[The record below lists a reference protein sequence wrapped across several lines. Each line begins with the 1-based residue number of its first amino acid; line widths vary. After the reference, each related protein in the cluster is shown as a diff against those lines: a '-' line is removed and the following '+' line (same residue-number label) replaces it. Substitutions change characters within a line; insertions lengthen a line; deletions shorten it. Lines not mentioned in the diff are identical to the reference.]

1 MALPTGVV
9 YVSAQPAAFS
19 QPEESLRLDPLRDFE
34 RAGVAVQDPDSGLDG
49 RNWVCEKQSSGDVV
63 IFPEDD
69 SADTLVL
76 LRDALITELSFC
88 FDRAMNPTLAYI
100 TPAGGTLRW
109 YDSSIPGFTTQA
121 FAATGCYLVLDD
133 KSPFGDA
140 YADVLLLYLR
150 GPVLYYRQ
158 QRDRFLV
165 ERTLHTFPGEE
176 LYIRRAARCE
186 NYRVQIE
193 VYGPDAQLA

>member
-9 YVSAQPAAFS
+9 YVTAQPVAFS
-19 QPEESLRLDPLRDFE
+19 LPEESLREDPLRDFE
-34 RAGVAVQDPDSGLDG
+34 RAGIAIQDPDSGLNA
-49 RNWVCEKQSSGDVV
+49 RSWICEKKTDGDV
-63 IFPEDD
+63 ILYPEDD
-69 SADTLVL
+69 SLDVTVL
-76 LRDALITELSFC
+76 ITDALITELSFC

-100 TPAGGTLRW
+100 RPSGGALRW
-109 YDSSIPGFTTQA
+109 YDSSIPGFATVA
-121 FAATGCYLVLDD
+121 FNATGCYLLLDD
-133 KSPFGDA
+133 KTQFSDA

-165 ERTLHTFPGEE
+165 ERALYTFPGDE

-193 VYGPDAQLA
+193 VYGPDAQL